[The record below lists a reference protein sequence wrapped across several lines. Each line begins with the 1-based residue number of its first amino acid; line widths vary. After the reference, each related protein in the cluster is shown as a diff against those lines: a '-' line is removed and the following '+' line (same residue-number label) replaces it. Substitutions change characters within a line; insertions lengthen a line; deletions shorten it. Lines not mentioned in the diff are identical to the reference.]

1 MDLESSWPQGYHL
14 VQGSSLDRARL
25 VATMGNAYAELG
37 ATQLGHLT
45 KTVELYLAS
54 PSTLWWLEKSGSP
67 ARVGFTATQPDTLGC
82 LWLGPSINQLTG
94 ELQAYIYLVYVAPQ
108 YRRQGLGRKLMKHA
122 KQWASAQGY
131 SQLSLQV
138 FIKNVPALKL
148 YKSLGYQTQATLLT
162 LEV

>member
-25 VATMGNAYAELG
+25 VAAMGNAYAELG
-37 ATQLGHLT
+37 ATQLGHLA

-54 PSTLWWLEKSGSP
+54 PSTLWWLEKLGSP

-94 ELQAYIYLVYVAPQ
+94 ELQAYIYLVE
-108 YRRQGLGRKLMKHA
+108 HA

-131 SQLSLQV
+131 KQLSLQV
-138 FIKNVPALKL
+138 SIQNTAAIEL
-148 YKSLGYQTQATLLT
+148 YNSLGYESKAIWMTSDM
-162 LEV
+162 